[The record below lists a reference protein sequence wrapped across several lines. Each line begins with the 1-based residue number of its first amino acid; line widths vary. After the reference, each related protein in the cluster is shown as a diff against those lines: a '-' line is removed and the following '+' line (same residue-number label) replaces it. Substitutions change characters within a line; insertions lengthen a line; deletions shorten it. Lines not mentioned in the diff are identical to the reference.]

1 MFSELDGII
10 LDATALIDF
19 QFLGDWDWLKN
30 NYAPLYIAQE
40 VLDSDNL
47 TPQTRSIAE
56 KYLMPICLDTEEMF
70 NSFMRF
76 ALEAPLLSIADRSTL
91 ALAQHRFLLCAS
103 DDGLMV
109 KTCENHG
116 IPYIRTL
123 KLLSEMVR
131 TKYKT
136 VAQVKKYVQILMGQR
151 GKHISQSVL
160 RAWYDDLER
169 SQSLAVYKLI
179 IQ

>member
-1 MFSELDGII
+1 LSDLSREFDGII

-19 QFLGDWDWLKN
+19 EFLGDWDWLKTH
-30 NYAPLYIAQE
+30 YAPLYIAQE

-47 TPQTRSIAE
+47 TAQTRSIALE
-56 KYLMPICLDTEEMF
+56 HLTPICLDTEEMF

-76 ALEAPLLSIADRSTL
+76 GLEAPLLSEADRSTL

-109 KTCENHG
+109 ATCEKYA
-116 IPYIRTL
+116 IPYTRTL
-123 KLLSEMVR
+123 RLLSEMVK

-136 VAQVKKYVQILMGQR
+136 VAQVKKDVQVLIEQR
-151 GKHISQSVL
+151 GKHISKSVL
-160 RAWYDDLER
+160 NGWYRDLE
-169 SQSLAVYKLI
+169 LI
-179 IQ
+179 